1 MNIFGNYQS
10 RVRIQTHTQFSIIPN
25 IGITWNVTCFRFALA
40 FIWLN
45 IQARIGF
52 GRKRK
57 EG

>member
-1 MNIFGNYQS
+1 MIFGNYQS
-10 RVRIQTHTQFSIIPN
+10 RVHIQTHTQFVINPSI
-25 IGITWNVTCFRFALA
+25 GFTWNMTYFRFAIA
-40 FIWLN
+40 FAWLN